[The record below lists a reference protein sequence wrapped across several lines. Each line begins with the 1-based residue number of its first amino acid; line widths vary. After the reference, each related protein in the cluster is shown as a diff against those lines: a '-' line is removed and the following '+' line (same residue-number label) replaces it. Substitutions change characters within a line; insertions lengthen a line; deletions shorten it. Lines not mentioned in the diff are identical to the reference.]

1 MQRLAAASLYEG
13 QARARTMRTRLIRL
27 SGDRRRCRTTA
38 EAAGGAAH
46 NARMHVR
53 LFLVAV
59 ALTITACAS
68 PGIGD
73 PGRGARDTAAIAS
86 PIRTAADHALDA
98 ERKPAQF
105 LPFTGVA
112 PGMKVLDV
120 SAGAGYTSQLLA
132 LEVLPGGTLYAQT
145 PRPGAA
151 LTKRL
156 AEHPQADFVLVQRPF
171 DDPVPDGAPKLDLV
185 TLVLNYHDIT
195 YLPVDRAKMNAA
207 IFAALK
213 PGGHYVIVDHSS
225 RPGRGVS
232 EGRTLH
238 RIDEAVVRHEVEQAG
253 FVLEAEGTFLRN
265 PADPRDV
272 PSSNPAVPTDKFAL
286 RFVKP

>member
-1 MQRLAAASLYEG
+1 MDIRPCLA
-13 QARARTMRTRLIRL
+13 
-27 SGDRRRCRTTA
+27 
-38 EAAGGAAH
+38 
-46 NARMHVR
+46 
-53 LFLVAV
+53 VAV
-59 ALTITACAS
+59 LALTACATTAS
-68 PGIGD
+68 GD
-73 PGRGARDTAAIAS
+73 AARAKRDAEIVAN
-86 PIRTAADHALDA
+86 PIRTAADHELDA

-132 LEVLPGGTLYAQT
+132 LAVLPGGTLYAQT

-151 LTKRL
+151 LTQRL
-156 AEHPQADFVLVQRPF
+156 ADHPQADFVLVQRPF
-171 DDPVPDGAPKLDLV
+171 DDPIPPAAPKLDLV

-225 RPGRGVS
+225 RPGRGIT
-232 EGRTLH
+232 EGKTLH
-238 RIDEAVVRHEVEQAG
+238 RIDEAIVRDEVQKAG
-253 FVLEAEGTFLRN
+253 FVLEAEGDFLRN

-272 PSSNPAVPTDKFAL
+272 PSSHPAVPTDKFAL